1 MVLRILNFSKFLL
14 IFLLFISCSQNFQN
28 REVKLFFP
36 KNLVKIEGNHALL
49 IKKNIFNVKQNIL
62 SDDCESWALNLEL
75 EKLFNNSFKQL
86 SKKMFK
92 NIKVIENTDKPL
104 SKNEVYNS
112 LVSLEK
118 NHAYLDFK
126 TEGNNGIFKIV
137 LDSTFT
143 VKGNNKEIKNN
154 LNSKQTW
161 EKNIFFN
168 CDLSD
173 GANKATEE
181 AFRNLIEQAYSN
193 IYESV
198 FKVTR

>member
-1 MVLRILNFSKFLL
+1 MLIWISK
-14 IFLLFISCSQNFQN
+14 Q
-28 REVKLFFP
+28 K
-36 KNLVKIEGNHALL
+36 
-49 IKKNIFNVKQNIL
+49 
-62 SDDCESWALNLEL
+62 
-75 EKLFNNSFKQL
+75 
-86 SKKMFK
+86 
-92 NIKVIENTDKPL
+92 
-104 SKNEVYNS
+104 
-112 LVSLEK
+112 
-118 NHAYLDFK
+118 
-126 TEGNNGIFKIV
+126 GNNGIFKIV

>member
-1 MVLRILNFSKFLL
+1 MLIL
-14 IFLLFISCSQNFQN
+14 FQN
-28 REVKLFFP
+28 R
-36 KNLVKIEGNHALL
+36 
-49 IKKNIFNVKQNIL
+49 
-62 SDDCESWALNLEL
+62 
-75 EKLFNNSFKQL
+75 
-86 SKKMFK
+86 
-92 NIKVIENTDKPL
+92 
-104 SKNEVYNS
+104 
-112 LVSLEK
+112 
-118 NHAYLDFK
+118 
-126 TEGNNGIFKIV
+126 GNNGIFKIV

-143 VKGNNKEIKNN
+143 VKRNNKEIKNN
-154 LNSKQTW
+154 LNTKQTW